1 MILVAKAI
9 NRFSVFLIFII
20 LFLCSCD
27 KPHLNEYT
35 LSGET
40 MGTTYRIV
48 INSKDSIDINLQS
61 QIDSILLSFNQ
72 SMSTYID
79 NSEISVFNKMDKG
92 EYLNVSNDFYHVLE
106 KSLMY
111 YDISKGFFD
120 VTIDPLYKIWGF
132 RGSDYIS
139 EPTQSQ
145 IDSVLS
151 FVGMDNVKLS
161 KYPSISKSHSK
172 VKINLGAIAKG
183 YAVDIISNYLIS
195 NNYLEHLVEIGGEIK
210 VRTNR
215 DYMWSVGIQNPKK
228 LYNVIEKINI
238 KNNSI
243 ATSGSYF
250 NYREYLDS
258 KSIKTHIINPITGY
272 PLEVLDGRISSA
284 TVISKDCIDADAI
297 ATILML
303 LDKDK
308 ALDFIENTDQTEAYI
323 IFFEKDS
330 LNFIESSGFNQYKN

>member
-1 MILVAKAI
+1 MILVA
-9 NRFSVFLIFII
+9 RII
-20 LFLCSCD
+20 IIRSILLFLSFIFFYSCN
-27 KPHLNEYT
+27 KPSIEEHTIN
-35 LSGET
+35 GET

-48 INSKDSIDINLQS
+48 INSKGNVDINLKS
-61 QIDSILLSFNQ
+61 QIDSILTDFNQ

-79 NSEISVFNKMDKG
+79 DSEISIFNKMDKN

-111 YDISKGFFD
+111 YNASKGLFD
-120 VTIDPLYKIWGF
+120 ITIDPLYKIWGF

-139 EPTQSQ
+139 EPTQSK
-145 IDSVLS
+145 IDSILS
-151 FVGMDNVKLS
+151 FIGMDHIKIS
-161 KYPSISKSHSK
+161 KSSISKSHSK
-172 VKINLGAIAKG
+172 TRINLGAIAKG
-183 YAVDIISNYLIS
+183 YAVDIVSNYLID

-215 DYMWSVGIQNPKK
+215 DYVWGIGVQNPRK
-228 LYNVIEKINI
+228 LYNVIEKLNI

-243 ATSGSYF
+243 ATSGNYF
-250 NYREYLDS
+250 NYREYQDS
-258 KSIKTHIINPITGY
+258 KSIKTHIINPVTGY

-284 TVISKDCIDADAI
+284 TVVSKDCVDADAI

-303 LDKDK
+303 LSKDE
-308 ALDFIENTDQTEAYI
+308 ALDFIESIDETEAYI